1 MAGQIL
7 SLDRLLTPA
16 ALTHLVTTA
25 ATQLSDHRQG
35 HTETVSVTQMV
46 NTTGER
52 GERGG
57 RGGRERGG
65 RGGSG
70 GDVVI
75 QPGNTWACSLS
86 ITAVSPSDESRILY
100 KHTAFKQHFREI
112 NQMSC
117 LSCDKLDHVTT

>member
-46 NTTGER
+46 NSKHQRREEGER
-52 GERGG
+52 
-57 RGGRERGG
+57 REG
-65 RGGSG
+65 GGSKEG
-70 GDVVI
+70 GGEV
-75 QPGNTWACSLS
+75 L
-86 ITAVSPSDESRILY
+86 
-100 KHTAFKQHFREI
+100 
-112 NQMSC
+112 
-117 LSCDKLDHVTT
+117 

>member
-7 SLDRLLTPA
+7 SLDWLLTPA

-46 NTTGER
+46 NTR

-57 RGGRERGG
+57 RREGGGRREWGWCCDTAG
-65 RGGSG
+65 QHMGLQS
-70 GDVVI
+70 V
-75 QPGNTWACSLS
+75 NYCS
-86 ITAVSPSDESRILY
+86 VSLR
-100 KHTAFKQHFREI
+100 
-112 NQMSC
+112 
-117 LSCDKLDHVTT
+117 

>member
-7 SLDRLLTPA
+7 SLHRLLTPA

-46 NTTGER
+46 NTRGERGER

-57 RGGRERGG
+57 RERGG
-65 RGGSG
+65 RREWGRCCVTAGQHMGLQS
-70 GDVVI
+70 V
-75 QPGNTWACSLS
+75 NYCS
-86 ITAVSPSDESRILY
+86 VSLR
-100 KHTAFKQHFREI
+100 
-112 NQMSC
+112 
-117 LSCDKLDHVTT
+117 

>member
-7 SLDRLLTPA
+7 SLDWLLTPA

-46 NTTGER
+46 NTR

-57 RGGRERGG
+57 RREERGG
-65 RGGSG
+65 REEGGGGSG